1 MDKRHQRFWQNAF
14 MKDDARPLTDEEWEL
29 VSLFDAS
36 SWEGAR
42 VAQRYDDS
50 SAWARISEVQ
60 GRRRLRSADWQRP
73 KSIRPH
79 HNTNEEYTAYEGNL
93 EVAEIRIVIRASL
106 GTGNRSMRS
115 RNS

>member
-14 MKDDARPLTDEEWEL
+14 MKDDARPLIDEEW
-29 VSLFDAS
+29 DAS

-42 VAQRYDDS
+42 VAQRYDNS

-60 GRRRLRSADWQRP
+60 GRRRLRSANWQRP

-79 HNTNEEYTAYEGNL
+79 HNTNEEYTAYEANL

>member
-42 VAQRYDDS
+42 VAQDMMTAVLGQESPKYRGGGGCE
-50 SAWARISEVQ
+50 APT
-60 GRRRLRSADWQRP
+60 GRDR
-73 KSIRPH
+73 
-79 HNTNEEYTAYEGNL
+79 
-93 EVAEIRIVIRASL
+93 RASDR
-106 GTGNRSMRS
+106 TTTPT
-115 RNS
+115 RNTQPTKEIWK

>member
-42 VAQRYDDS
+42 VAQR
-50 SAWARISEVQ
+50 
-60 GRRRLRSADWQRP
+60 
-73 KSIRPH
+73 
-79 HNTNEEYTAYEGNL
+79 
-93 EVAEIRIVIRASL
+93 
-106 GTGNRSMRS
+106 
-115 RNS
+115 

>member
-14 MKDDARPLTDEEWEL
+14 MKDDARPLIDEEW
-29 VSLFDAS
+29 DAS

-60 GRRRLRSADWQRP
+60 GRRRLRSADW
-73 KSIRPH
+73 
-79 HNTNEEYTAYEGNL
+79 
-93 EVAEIRIVIRASL
+93 
-106 GTGNRSMRS
+106 
-115 RNS
+115 